1 MSCLQ
6 ANLVR
11 QPEQQL
17 GLVQMWPA
25 LAPFAP
31 PRWLWAGRWGRG
43 RISEAL
49 ALVKQNGNS
58 RVDGYIGC
66 SFRYQQFANDPLI
79 DRFEFHCGFVRLNF
93 SQNIARADLITFG
106 NQPFGQGA
114 FFHGG

>member
-17 GLVQMWPA
+17 GLAQMWPA
-25 LAPFAP
+25 SGAVCAAALAC
-31 PRWLWAGRWGRG
+31 WGGRG